1 MSLLYHIIFHTLSSN
16 LFSLYFFQHFSLD
29 FPRAGMGLNW
39 VLQWMCSY
47 DGGSTLPYTASS
59 NLLMKPP
66 KGDLTTAMRA
76 YKHSFRFFLLLHLLI
91 LPVVCHQ
98 DVCCF
103 SLTVYIKQITILPY
117 LCAKHSM
124 VRRTIP
130 GKEYSSNYEF
140 TSFVLGNFFHMVYSL
155 LLIHLLLMF
164 ILIRDLLP
172 LRLIQLIFRHYP
184 LHFLACIHLVCLGT
198 YHLSIIMCRVLFQ
211 SWIPS
216 WQNCP
221 ILIF

>member
-1 MSLLYHIIFHTLSSN
+1 
-16 LFSLYFFQHFSLD
+16 
-29 FPRAGMGLNW
+29 
-39 VLQWMCSY
+39 
-47 DGGSTLPYTASS
+47 
-59 NLLMKPP
+59 MKPP
-66 KGDLTTAMRA
+66 KGDLTTAMRT
-76 YKHSFRFFLLLHLLI
+76 YKHLFRFFLLLHLMI

-103 SLTVYIKQITILPY
+103 SLTVYFKQRSILPY

-130 GKEYSSNYEF
+130 GKEYSPNYEF
-140 TSFVLGNFFHMVYSL
+140 TSFVLGIFSIWFILNYLYIYYSYNL
-155 LLIHLLLMF
+155 EMF
-164 ILIRDLLP
+164 IRIPDLLP

-184 LHFLACIHLVCLGT
+184 LHFLACIHLVCLAT

-211 SWIPS
+211 SWILS

>member
-1 MSLLYHIIFHTLSSN
+1 
-16 LFSLYFFQHFSLD
+16 
-29 FPRAGMGLNW
+29 
-39 VLQWMCSY
+39 MCSY

-66 KGDLTTAMRA
+66 KGDLTTAMRT
-76 YKHSFRFFLLLHLLI
+76 YKQLFRFFLLLHLLI
-91 LPVVCHQ
+91 LPLVCHQ

-103 SLTVYIKQITILPY
+103 SLIVYFKQRTILPY

-124 VRRTIP
+124 VRRIIP

-140 TSFVLGNFFHMVYSL
+140 TSFVLGIFFHMVYSL
-155 LLIHLLLMF
+155 LFIHLLL
-164 ILIRDLLP
+164 LQPGNVHPHPGPSSASSDK
-172 LRLIQLIFRHYP
+172 LIFRHYP
-184 LHFLACIHLVCLGT
+184 LHFLACIHLVCLAT

-211 SWIPS
+211 SWILS

>member
-1 MSLLYHIIFHTLSSN
+1 MSLLYHIIFHTLTSN
-16 LFSLYFFQHFSLD
+16 LFSLYFFQLFFLRFSSS
-29 FPRAGMGLNW
+29 RHGAW
-39 VLQWMCSY
+39 ALQWMCSY

-59 NLLMKPP
+59 NLLVKPP

-76 YKHSFRFFLLLHLLI
+76 YKHSFRFSLLLHLLI

-103 SLTVYIKQITILPY
+103 SLTVYIKQITVLPY

-155 LLIHLLLMF
+155 L
-164 ILIRDLLP
+164 
-172 LRLIQLIFRHYP
+172 Y
-184 LHFLACIHLVCLGT
+184 
-198 YHLSIIMCRVLFQ
+198 
-211 SWIPS
+211 
-216 WQNCP
+216 
-221 ILIF
+221 